1 MIGNRLSGKIP
12 QRNKDYFEAKGYKN
26 IHFTGFIPDAER
38 DWILT
43 LALAYVF
50 PSLLEGFGLPPLEAM
65 SYGTP
70 VVSSNASC
78 MPEILGDAALYFDP
92 LDTDDIAAKID
103 MVIIDKSLR
112 ASLSKK
118 GKQQVA
124 KYSWPRMAEQTL
136 QVYENAIKN

>member
-1 MIGNRLSGKIP
+1 M
-12 QRNKDYFEAKGYKN
+12 
-26 IHFTGFIPDAER
+26 
-38 DWILT
+38 
-43 LALAYVF
+43 
-50 PSLLEGFGLPPLEAM
+50 PPLEAM

-124 KYSWPRMAEQTL
+124 KYSWPRMAEKTL